1 MLRRTF
7 LAGIATALSFLA
19 QGQSVQAAAATGTQ
33 AIVDL
38 GATTADTGNINT
50 ATVFTFGNLVTTASE
65 SGNFAGPPSL
75 ANQFLGTNVTFNS
88 SNGSITFGNGAF
100 GTFTST
106 SLVGQDPS
114 GVNTQ
119 SFTVTGTFTP
129 GALLVAQGITM
140 PSTNTT
146 VVLNFTQVNGT
157 GAIAS
162 SIALMAN
169 GTGTAVPEPASVVM
183 LGLGLAGVVGFR
195 RLRRKAV

>member
-38 GATTADTGNINT
+38 GATTANTGSINT

-106 SLVGQDPS
+106 RLVGQEPS
-114 GVNTQ
+114 GANTQ
-119 SFTVTGTFTP
+119 AFTVTGTFTP

-146 VVLNFTQVNGT
+146 VVLNFTQVNGR
-157 GAIAS
+157 GAIGS